1 MSKFISRNT
10 LTTVGDMISFST
22 TIDETKHGNSY
33 LEFPE
38 LLWDF
43 QKYFVTLFKT
53 GLGTSRVQFNQ
64 WGGLN
69 ALKCSY
75 RSYKKFWM
83 SQTWNPIP
91 NKKVMIKSVILYRLG
106 KELFEQCDI
115 KSLEFV
121 YQKLVSTRAHK
132 TSCMFLYRY
141 KVTKKINYDFFYGY
155 IEPNWPYTV
164 WNFAKCNSVT
174 FWKFFRIVKFLI
186 KMLI

>member
-1 MSKFISRNT
+1 M
-10 LTTVGDMISFST
+10 LTTVGDMISYST

-75 RSYKKFWM
+75 RSYKFFWM

-91 NKKVMIKSVILYRLG
+91 NKKVMINLVILYRLG

-115 KSLEFV
+115 KGLEFV

-141 KVTKKINYDFFYGY
+141 KVTKKINSWIFLWLHWAKLAFY
-155 IEPNWPYTV
+155 TD
-164 WNFAKCNSVT
+164 WNLAKCNSVT
-174 FWKFFRIVKFLI
+174 FWKFFRIVNFLI
-186 KMLI
+186 KMLL